1 MLIVDQMREAAYDAR
16 LFSEFKIDL
25 NDKYEYAIFAV
36 RADGKASSAE
46 LGSYDSLE
54 KASEAL
60 TSLALAWENTKRYF
74 MT

>member
-16 LFSEFKIDL
+16 SFSEFKIDL

-36 RADGKASSAE
+36 RTGGEASSAE
-46 LGSYDSLE
+46 LGSYDTVE
-54 KASEAL
+54 KAREAL